1 MLIEFRLRRA
11 ALEDHAALK
20 VFLQQAHFVY
30 RHLDWRS
37 PLEWLGNQPFWL
49 LQSQDGIEAALACP
63 PDPPQVA
70 WIRLFACS
78 RREHPSEAWRA
89 LFPRVR
95 EALPASITIAALG
108 LRPWFGQLLE
118 EAGFTI
124 HQRVVMLQRNL
135 TLPLPALEQVP
146 DLHIRSMDLT
156 DLQAVENIDAQAF
169 EALWHNSAGD
179 IYRSWRQAAYASV
192 AVVNRQVIGFQFST
206 LGAFNAHLARLAVHP
221 QWQHR
226 GIGRA
231 LLMDAIAFFTRQ
243 HVPQM
248 TVNTQHNNFASL
260 TLYQQAG
267 FHLTGED
274 YNVYLYNS

>member
-1 MLIEFRLRRA
+1 MFIEYQLRRA

-20 VFLQQAHFVY
+20 ALLQQAHFIY
-30 RHLDWRS
+30 QHLDWRT
-37 PLEWLGNQPFWL
+37 PLDWLGNQPFWL
-49 LQSQDGIEAALACP
+49 LQSRHGIEAALACP
-63 PDPPQVA
+63 PDPPHIA

-78 RREHPSEAWRA
+78 KREYPVEAWRA
-89 LFPRVR
+89 LFPRAR
-95 EALPASITIAALG
+95 EALPATTTIAALG
-108 LRPWFGQLLE
+108 LRPWFSQLLE
-118 EAGFTI
+118 DTGFTV
-124 HQRVVMLQRNL
+124 HQRVVMLQRDL
-135 TLPLPALEQVP
+135 ALPPPALAQVP
-146 DLHIRSMDLT
+146 DLHIRPMDIT

-169 EALWHNSAGD
+169 EELWHNSAGD

-192 AVVNRQVIGFQFST
+192 AVVNQQVIGFQFST

-231 LLMDAIAFFTRQ
+231 LLADAIAHFTRQ
-243 HVPQM
+243 RVPQM
-248 TVNTQHNNFASL
+248 TVNTQHNNLASL
-260 TLYQQAG
+260 ALYQQAG